1 MPRKME
7 RIKTALEK
15 WLPQDLPGAQVE
27 VDPLRRGF
35 KISGI
40 VVWPGFDGLEP
51 IDRQH
56 ILWDKLRLRFNQED
70 QNRITIL
77 ITLSPAEYAVYREPQ
92 LA

>member
-1 MPRKME
+1 ME
-7 RIKTALEK
+7 RIKNALEK

-27 VDPLRRGF
+27 IDPLRRGF

-56 ILWDKLRLRFNQED
+56 ILWDKLRARFSPED
-70 QNRITIL
+70 QLRITIL
-77 ITLSPAEYAVYREPQ
+77 ISLTPAEYAVFRDPE
-92 LA
+92 LV